1 MLLQLISVTL
11 LGTVCS
17 EKFPL
22 KNFSLIFHLLCKQEP
37 CQRLSWSVFSVIS
50 SLFMLHP
57 FCLRCIPARY
67 VIPPDFVSAN
77 PLASMETIN
86 QFSTFWGMTYRRLL
100 WRGRTGHDRKVL
112 QQSDKDEEVLLQMKI
127 VKGKKLQISL
137 LPREV
142 CDLGFSLSP
151 PSHSWI
157 NFQLGRAKSTLGPET
172 KLRASKVI
180 QDNAVK
186 NESPE
191 GLYFH
196 YEPPPNKEQVCF
208 SVEEPWNKDL

>member
-1 MLLQLISVTL
+1 
-11 LGTVCS
+11 
-17 EKFPL
+17 
-22 KNFSLIFHLLCKQEP
+22 
-37 CQRLSWSVFSVIS
+37 
-50 SLFMLHP
+50 MLHP

-77 PLASMETIN
+77 PLALMETIN
-86 QFSTFWGMTYRRLL
+86 QYSTFWGMTYRLLL

-127 VKGKKLQISL
+127 VKGKLQISL

-157 NFQLGRAKSTLGPET
+157 NFQLDRAKSTLGPGT
-172 KLRASKVI
+172 KFRASKVI

-208 SVEEPWNKDL
+208 SVEEPWNKDLQWCREDKEASQCGVVRFHIQSAKLAPLASSFLLLAWSTGPQYLRMSASLQ